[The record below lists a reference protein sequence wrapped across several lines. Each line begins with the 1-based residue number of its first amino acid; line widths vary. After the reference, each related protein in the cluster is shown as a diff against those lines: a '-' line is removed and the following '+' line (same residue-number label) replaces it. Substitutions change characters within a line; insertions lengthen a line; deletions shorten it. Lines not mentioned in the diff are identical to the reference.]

1 MTRKQLN
8 AYEVIVRARNGTLTV
23 AEAAEVLG
31 VSERHIKRLKKK
43 VKEEGA
49 ALADLGRLDNRIV
62 FVGFHSLPP
71 ANSRISPNNQLPNIS
86 PFTTTL
92 Y

>member
-8 AYEVIVRARNGTLTV
+8 AYEVIVRARNGSLTV

-49 ALADLGRLDNRIV
+49 AALVHKN
-62 FVGFHSLPP
+62 SLRTP
-71 ANSRISPNNQLPNIS
+71 AHALTQC
-86 PFTTTL
+86 
-92 Y
+92 